1 MSQFQAAVPAA
12 TQIGKEIY
20 SHTLGRLQD
29 TPYTIPQ
36 QVPPL
41 PSSLTRRR
49 LALPLVRANFLYVI
63 YRF

>member
-20 SHTLGRLQD
+20 SHTLDRLQD

-36 QVPPL
+36 QVDCL
-41 PSSLTRRR
+41 RREM
-49 LALPLVRANFLYVI
+49 
-63 YRF
+63 